1 MRTRSDDGRGD
12 EAVIS
17 VQEQRSGW
25 SLKWRL
31 IALFAAFA
39 LVEIATATVTQ
50 VVNAREFI
58 EEEMK
63 AAIDQAVLLAVHVM
77 EHNSQSAQDYAD
89 ALGST
94 ADQLRST
101 PIRHIRLEILDR
113 SGATVLVTQP
123 DENHWIPPGWFIAL
137 LDTGPMEWRQN
148 GSLGTFIISG
158 DPQVEIAESWEN
170 MVTVTG
176 LALALN
182 IAMML
187 LVYGLVTRL
196 IRPLHSFEAGLKRLE
211 QGSYDFSP
219 DPGNIPELMRISDSL
234 TSLRDSLRRLT
245 GENFLLAKRL
255 ITVQDEERH
264 SLAHEIH
271 DGLGPYIFSI
281 RVDAQS
287 LIATAPDAENDV
299 AARGTAILQAADRIQ
314 TMTRAMLKRL
324 RPMAL
329 DHMQVAEVLTDM
341 VETWRRQMPDM
352 DWHLSLSD
360 GLAGLDE
367 STNVTRY
374 HTVKDA
380 GLNVIRHADAATVWI
395 SVTRLPS
402 SQRGPMDLI
411 EVQVSDDGT
420 GVGADRTDGIGL
432 AGMRERVR
440 ALGGVISIGP
450 RPGGGTKVLAGIPV
464 SAKPQN
470 GLNHHD

>member
-1 MRTRSDDGRGD
+1 
-12 EAVIS
+12 VIS
-17 VQEQRSGW
+17 VLEQRSGW
-25 SLKWRL
+25 TLKWRL

-50 VVNAREFI
+50 VLNAQEFI
-58 EEEMK
+58 EEEVR

-77 EHNSQSAQDYAD
+77 EHTAQTAPDYAV
-89 ALGST
+89 ALGTT
-94 ADQLRST
+94 ADHLRST
-101 PIRHIRLEILDR
+101 PIRHIHIEILDR
-113 SGATVLVTQP
+113 SGATVLATQP
-123 DENHWIPPGWFIAL
+123 DENHWIPPGWFVAL
-137 LDTGPMEWRQN
+137 LDAGSMEWRQN

-158 DPQVEIAESWEN
+158 DPQIEIAESWEN

-176 LALALN
+176 IVIALN

-187 LVYGLVTRL
+187 LVYALVTRL

-219 DPGNIPELMRISDSL
+219 DPGNIPELVRISDSL

-287 LIATAPDAENDV
+287 LIGAATSTPDAENDIT
-299 AARGTAILQAADRIQ
+299 ARGTAILQAADRIQ

-329 DHMQVAEVLTDM
+329 DHMQLAEVLTDM

-352 DWHLSLSD
+352 DWHLTLSD

-367 STNVTRY
+367 STNVTLY
-374 HTVKDA
+374 HTVKEA
-380 GLNVIRHADAATVWI
+380 GLNVIRHADATTVWI
-395 SVTRLPS
+395 TVTRLAT
-402 SQRGPMDLI
+402 SQPGPMDLI
-411 EVQVSDDGT
+411 EVQVSDDGS
-420 GVGADRTDGIGL
+420 GVSSDKTDGIGL

-440 ALGGVISIGP
+440 ALGGIISIGP

-464 SAKPQN
+464 SAKPQK